1 MSACRLTDV
10 LVAPTLCPSRPDNI
24 STLLLI
30 MMGMLPGWHDEANT
44 EADGDDDAGNWLNP
58 KAPGRSYGAA

>member
-1 MSACRLTDV
+1 
-10 LVAPTLCPSRPDNI
+10 
-24 STLLLI
+24 